1 MVQRK
6 EFNVK
11 VVHNKLSSPNERS
24 NVIMTENIV
33 ADQTK
38 DDIKQLT
45 CRYSSDTSATPMT
58 FSNFDTIIFIKQVV
72 FVLYD
77 DNKDN
82 LHKMNYIA
90 SIFFDDMITCYTEE
104 ERKFEFGFRNIQ
116 IDNNLY
122 SSGKYDFP
130 VILCGQNDKKSMPN
144 MSDKNTFDYV
154 ANMPTPFSLPLM
166 RNNLFENQI
175 GHFEILLE
183 NSEFSAKEVVCSLQ
197 PLRVYIEDKFIAVLL
212 DFAIENLPSNI
223 IYMPDKNECVEC
235 AAGEILMP
243 KFITEQILS
252 FLLEPLR
259 LNRICIKP
267 LSILLSVHTCIRYDT
282 NNYFN

>member
-1 MVQRK
+1 MIKRK

-24 NVIMTENIV
+24 NVIITENIA
-33 ADQTK
+33 ADQIK
-38 DDIKQLT
+38 DDVKQSYT
-45 CRYSSDTSATPMT
+45 QYSTDTSVKPIT
-58 FSNFDTIIFIKQVV
+58 FSNFNTIIFIKQVV
-72 FVLYD
+72 LVLYD
-77 DNKDN
+77 DYKDN
-82 LHKMNYIA
+82 LHKMNSIA

-104 ERKFEFGFRNIQ
+104 ERKFEFGFGNIQ
-116 IDNNLY
+116 IDNHLY
-122 SSGKYDFP
+122 STGKYDFP
-130 VILCGQNDKKSMPN
+130 VILCGQNDKKTISNVSVM
-144 MSDKNTFDYV
+144 NTFEYV

-166 RNNLFENQI
+166 RNHLFENQI

-183 NSEFSAKEVVCSLQ
+183 NSEFNAKEIVCSLQ
-197 PLRVYIEDKFIAVLL
+197 PLRIYIEDKFIAVLL

-223 IYMPDKNECVEC
+223 IYMPEKNECVEC

-267 LSILLSVHTCIRYDT
+267 LSILLSVHTCIRYDI
-282 NNYFN
+282 